1 MGVFDIIGPVMI
13 GPSSSHTAGAVRL
26 GKMAR
31 TILGETP
38 VAATISLYGSFART
52 YKGHG
57 TDKALVAGIMGFAA
71 DDIRIKDALELA
83 IAAKLTIKFTLAEG
97 VAVHPNT
104 AQMSLTGESGKTVIV
119 TGASIGGGR
128 IIINQING
136 FEVEITGDYYTLITL
151 HQDKPGII
159 AMITQILAQQS
170 VNIAF
175 MEVSRKQKGVQALMV
190 LEADHP
196 IPEAVLAA
204 INPVP
209 AIESALLVK
218 PL

>member
-1 MGVFDIIGPVMI
+1 MGVFDIVGPVMI

-31 TILGETP
+31 TILGEAP
-38 VAATISLYGSFART
+38 VAVTINLYGSFART

-57 TDKALVAGIMGFAA
+57 TDKALVAGLLGFSAE
-71 DDIRIKDALELA
+71 DTRIKDAINLA
-83 IAAKLTIKFTLAEG
+83 AQANLHVTFRTVEG
-97 VAVHPNT
+97 GDFHPNT
-104 AQMSLTGESGKTVIV
+104 AQMQLKGISGKSVKV

-128 IIINQING
+128 IVITQIDG
-136 FEVEITGDYYTLITL
+136 YDVEITGDYYTLITL

-159 AMITQILAQQS
+159 AMITQILAQQN

-175 MEVSRKQKGVQALMV
+175 MKVSRKQKGVQALMV
-190 LEADHP
+190 LETDHP
-196 IPEAVLAA
+196 IPEEVLAA
-204 INPVP
+204 ISPVP

>member
-1 MGVFDIIGPVMI
+1 MGVFDIVGPVMI

-31 TILGETP
+31 TILGEAP
-38 VAATISLYGSFART
+38 VTAVINLYGSFART

-57 TDKALVAGIMGFAA
+57 TDKALVAGLLDFPA
-71 DDIRIKDALELA
+71 DDIRIKDAFA
-83 IAAKLTIKFTLAEG
+83 LAEAANLQIVFKTVEG
-97 VAVHPNT
+97 GTFHPNT
-104 AQMSLTGESGKTVIV
+104 AQMQLTGASGKTVRV

-128 IIINQING
+128 IIITQIDG
-136 FEVEITGDYYTLITL
+136 YEVEITGDYYTLITI

-159 AMITQILAQQS
+159 AKITQILAQQN

-175 MEVSRKQKGVQALMV
+175 MKVSRKQKGVQALMV

-196 IPEAVLAA
+196 IPEEVLAA
-204 INPVP
+204 IEPVP
-209 AIESALLVK
+209 AIESALLVR